1 MLGWSSWIERSVH
14 AFTLPYYPKV
24 GNTVGNALPEITK
37 APGET
42 AESLDILG
50 SGGRI

>member
-1 MLGWSSWIERSVH
+1 MLGWGGWIESSVP
-14 AFTLPYYPKV
+14 AFTLPYYPKF
-24 GNTVGNALPEITK
+24 GNALPEITK

-42 AESLDILG
+42 AGSLDILG